1 MASPP
6 HDPPSAS
13 PSPLRGQEETSRTG
27 DSSGNF
33 PVGDDSPYANDPTF
47 AAAFAFG
54 WQSYLQR
61 GQSAVTTPPARE
73 PLQFEKAEPELV
85 SNWLAIQAANK
96 QTLPWE
102 QAREAA
108 RDAWNRVQEALL
120 DGSPKPSAH

>member
-6 HDPPSAS
+6 HDPPPAS
-13 PSPLRGQEETSRTG
+13 PSPLRGQEETIRSSDPIRDADVRG
-27 DSSGNF
+27 DSPF
-33 PVGDDSPYANDPTF
+33 CNDPTY

-61 GQSAVTTPPARE
+61 GQAAATAPMAFE
-73 PLQFEKAEPELV
+73 PLPFEKAEPELV
-85 SNWLAIQAANK
+85 GNWQAMQAANK